1 METTEKKEE
10 KNTTISD
17 VERKRETIS
26 FQVTPK
32 EKKEITYMAIK
43 DCGISVSEFIRTK
56 IFIEP
61 KKIEPV
67 EALVPNPMDDE
78 ERAIYEDKL
87 KEVTKENGALKDE
100 LIKIKVLKT
109 DVRSSNELDQ
119 TETIVSDNTN
129 NLAILLEPEFKELFD
144 RIKKYRDDKFNTLTA
159 DEQKEFYDFNT
170 FLKLLILRG
179 VKRSYNSS
187 DLKSSTGLVLSDFE
201 PALKVAGVDN
211 WDI

>member
-1 METTEKKEE
+1 MEPTEKKEE
-10 KNTTISD
+10 KNTVITD

-56 IFIEP
+56 IFIEQ

-87 KEVTKENGALKDE
+87 KEVTKENGTLKDE

-109 DVRSSNELDQ
+109 DIHKGEETEIIDQ
-119 TETIVSDNTN
+119 EEKANSLTIQ
-129 NLAILLEPEFKELFD
+129 LEPEFTELFD
-144 RIKKYRDDKFNTLTA
+144 RIKKYREDKFNSL
-159 DEQKEFYDFNT
+159 DPEKQKEFYDFNT

-179 VKRSYNSS
+179 AKRSYNSD
-187 DLKSSTGLVLSDFE
+187 DLKNSTGLALSDFT
-201 PALKVAGVDN
+201 ALLEITGIDG

>member
-10 KNTTISD
+10 KNTTITD

-61 KKIEPV
+61 KKNEPI
-67 EALVPNPMDDE
+67 EALLPNPMDDE

-87 KEVTKENGALKDE
+87 KEVTKENVVLKDE

-109 DVRSSNELDQ
+109 DIHKGEE
-119 TETIVSDNTN
+119 TEIIVEENANGLTIQ
-129 NLAILLEPEFKELFD
+129 LEPEFKELFD
-144 RIKKYRDDKFNTLTA
+144 RIKKYREEKANTL
-159 DEQKEFYDFNT
+159 DEDEKKAFYDFNT

-179 VKRSYNSS
+179 AKRSYNSD
-187 DLKSSTGLVLSDFE
+187 DLKNSTGLVLSDLT
-201 PALKVAGVDN
+201 AMLKITGIDS